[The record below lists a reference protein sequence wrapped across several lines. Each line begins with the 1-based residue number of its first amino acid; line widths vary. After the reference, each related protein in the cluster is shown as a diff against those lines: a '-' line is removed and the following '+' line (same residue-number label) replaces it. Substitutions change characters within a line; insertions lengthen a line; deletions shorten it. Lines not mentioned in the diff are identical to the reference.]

1 MKTLLV
7 SLAVILSGGL
17 WSLPECV
24 QYALDHNITIKQGSV
39 EVQQREV
46 ELSTAKGRHLP
57 AVSASASENF
67 SFGRSLTSDNTY
79 ANTNVNTTSFSIG
92 AQMPVFDG
100 MNVYN
105 GIRLGKLNLAAA
117 TADLERAK
125 DDIRVAVAQAYVQ
138 ILYNKAI
145 LSVTRYQVE
154 ADSVQLEHKRVKMET
169 GRASKADV
177 MSLQATLAK
186 SRLEMTRASNNL
198 NLSILDLTQLL
209 ELSAPENFDIVAPS
223 EDALQIKA
231 LPNPDEIYASAV
243 SRKAVVKS
251 EEIRLDYAR
260 VAVARAKGGYLPT
273 ISLSGGIGTNYYGNS
288 NAVLP
293 QPSFSEQ
300 LSNNFSQYVGLSLNI
315 PIFSRLSTRN
325 SVRSAKLSYTNQQ
338 LQLENVKKS
347 LYKEVQQAYYNA
359 VASQCECQSSRQAA
373 ESAENSFNLVR
384 EKYENGKANITEYN
398 EAKSRWMEAEEQFLQ
413 STYRCLFE
421 TRLLDFYRGEEIVF

>member
-1 MKTLLV
+1 MNTLLV
-7 SLAVILSGGL
+7 SLAVILSGGV
-17 WSLPECV
+17 WSLNDCV
-24 QYALDHNITIKQGSV
+24 QYALDHNITIKQSSV

-67 SFGRSLTSDNTY
+67 SFGRSITSDNTY
-79 ANTNVNTTSFSIG
+79 ANTNVNTTSLSVG

-100 MNVYN
+100 LNVYN

-138 ILYNKAI
+138 ILYNKAL
-145 LSVTRYQVE
+145 LSVARYQVE
-154 ADSVQLEHKRVKMET
+154 ADSLQLEHKRVKMET
-169 GRASKADV
+169 GTASKADV

-186 SRLEMTRASNNL
+186 SKLEMTRASNNL
-198 NLSILDLTQLL
+198 NLSLLDLTQLL
-209 ELSAPENFDIVAPS
+209 ELSAPENFDIVIPS
-223 EDALQIKA
+223 EDALQIRA
-231 LPNPDEIYASAV
+231 LPNPEEIYAAAV
-243 SRKAVVKS
+243 ACKAVVRS

-273 ISLSGGIGTNYYGNS
+273 LSLSGGIGTNYYGNP
-288 NAVLP
+288 NAALP
-293 QPSFSEQ
+293 QASFQEQ

-325 SVRSAKLSYTNQQ
+325 SVRSAKLSYASQQ

-347 LYKEVQQAYYNA
+347 LYKEIQQAYYNA
-359 VASQCECQSSRQAA
+359 VASQCECESSRQAA
-373 ESAENSFNLVR
+373 ESAANSFNLVR

-398 EAKSRWMEAEEQFLQ
+398 ESKSIWMEAEEQFLQ